1 MPKRF
6 VRMIILAA
14 SLGGLGSPALAAAK
28 DPQAARMEAA
38 FKTWVAKW
46 GVQNTSLAIMR
57 GAKLIGQGQT
67 GDYQPDE
74 DVPVAS
80 LSKAITGVCVAR
92 LVEAKQLKYSDTIG
106 KLLKPYFKADKPVDN
121 AAKQITIAELLTQ
134 TSGIAYDP
142 TQGTGVFSGDYD
154 LTKTNMPEQLTL
166 ALQRPLGAKTFFY
179 NNINYDAL
187 GMVIEAVTDKP
198 YETYCAK
205 TVLKPAGAKARLNPP
220 LRILNAYGGWKIS
233 ALNYTRFLE
242 NLRPKSKFMKSGPA
256 KWPQYSFGNGAYYS
270 IGMFLRQNGS
280 SYNFW
285 HDGAFSMNSPLITTS
300 FGSYFA
306 MWAQDLRF
314 VATYAP
320 RLSGE
325 AVNELDYVMYQ
336 AAYATSKA
344 PELTAESGL
353 TPLRQAR

>member
-6 VRMIILAA
+6 VRMIFVAA
-14 SLGGLGSPALAAAK
+14 SLGGLASPALAAAK
-28 DPQAARMEAA
+28 DLQAARMEAA
-38 FKTWVAKW
+38 FNTWVEKW
-46 GVQNTSLAIMR
+46 GVQNASLAIMR
-57 GAKLIGQGQT
+57 GAKLIGQGQA
-67 GDYQPDE
+67 GDYEPDE

-106 KLLKPYFKADKPVDN
+106 KLLKPYFKANKPADS
-121 AAKQITIAELLTQ
+121 AAKQITVAELLTQ
-134 TSGIAYDP
+134 TSGIAFDP
-142 TQGTGVFSGDYD
+142 TQGTGIFSGDYD

-198 YETYCAK
+198 YESYCAK
-205 TVLKPAGAKARLNPP
+205 TVLKPAGAKAKLNAP

-233 ALNYTRFLE
+233 AVDYARFLD
-242 NLRPKSKFMKSGPA
+242 NLRPGSKLMKSAPN

-314 VATYAP
+314 AATYAP
-320 RLSGE
+320 RLPE
-325 AVNELDYVMYQ
+325 DAVNDLDYVMYQ
-336 AAYATSKA
+336 AAYSSQKA
-344 PELTAESGL
+344 PELTAESGPA
-353 TPLRQAR
+353 PLRHAR